1 MLCYYTET
9 GRRLQ
14 KGLLLAAANFCNG
27 NLLCEVKLLKDYS
40 TSFAIGPFIYMYHI
54 PHIFMTFF
62 YQKQQLEIA
71 RYVLARQQY
80 KIQYS
85 LKKFFSKYYYRN
97 TQVPN
102 RYVFTFYSSCGFYN
116 IQSITKLFP
125 LWHRTEKKLQ
135 HYQQQ
140 VFYCVIIKSV
150 L

>member
-1 MLCYYTET
+1 MIYNRCQYLKYGTYTYKLGVRMVEVRFMLCYYTET

-14 KGLLLAAANFCNG
+14 KALLLAAANFCNG

-102 RYVFTFYSSCGFYN
+102 RYA
-116 IQSITKLFP
+116 P
-125 LWHRTEKKLQ
+125 L
-135 HYQQQ
+135 
-140 VFYCVIIKSV
+140 CI
-150 L
+150 